1 MCAPPSTFF
10 GMKRRIRI
18 AGCILVV
25 ATQVWA
31 GPFEDGIKA
40 YDEGKFENALAIW
53 LPLARQGLAAAQFNL
68 GILYEKGQGVTQDF
82 AESARW
88 YLKAAEQGEAD
99 AQFKVAALYE
109 HGIGLPLDPERA
121 RHWYGNV
128 LADPRTDRATLETK
142 RRALE
147 RLRNLP
153 PAPGETEEI
162 FAYNGGRFLLRRAP
176 SADCVVALQGSV
188 THGSKSSFADVIKKA
203 AAVSCSKPWTLL
215 LESPGGL
222 VSDGIALGE
231 QVRAQELRTVA
242 RYGCASACSL
252 IFLGGVERVLWG
264 SRAAIGLHQPST
276 SMLGCDRFGN
286 TPGGYAMKKYLHEVV
301 PANADRII
309 EIAMNTSC
317 VSIEWISGR
326 RALDLGI
333 ATTIEAEGVD
343 VFGPEASRRWIK

>member
-1 MCAPPSTFF
+1 
-10 GMKRRIRI
+10 MKRRIRN
-18 AGCILVV
+18 AWCILVV
-25 ATQVWA
+25 ATQAWA
-31 GPFEDGIKA
+31 GPFENGIKA
-40 YDEGKFENALAIW
+40 YDEGKFETALSFW
-53 LPLARQGLAAAQFNL
+53 LPLAEQGLAAAQFNL

-88 YLKAAEQGEAD
+88 YLKAAERGDPD

-109 HGIGLPLDPERA
+109 NGNGLPLDPEKA
-121 RHWYGNV
+121 RQWYDNV
-128 LADPRTDRATLETK
+128 LANPRRDQATLDTK

-147 RLRNLP
+147 RLRHLP
-153 PAPGETEEI
+153 PALGETEEI
-162 FAYNGGRFLLRRAP
+162 FAYKGGRFLLRRAP
-176 SADCVVALQGSV
+176 SGDCVVALQGSV
-188 THGSKSSFADVIKKA
+188 THESKSSFDDVIKKA

-222 VSDGIALGE
+222 VFDGITLGE

-264 SRAAIGLHQPST
+264 SRAAIGLHQPKT
-276 SMLGCDRFGN
+276 SALGCDQFGIGVG
-286 TPGGYAMKKYLHEVV
+286 TYRMKEYLHEVV

-309 EIAMNTSC
+309 EIIMNTSC
-317 VSIEWISGR
+317 ESIEWIHGK
-326 RALDLGI
+326 RAVALGI
-333 ATTIEAEGVD
+333 ATKIEAEGVD